1 MSQVW
6 FCYHGNKENDNLLNQ
21 ADLHY
26 YDGYLLDNVFG
37 GGECNLD
44 GALGD
49 WQEEVLD
56 CLLYSWL
63 DTLLQLRVLLEEEDL
78 GGGGRRRE
86 LLGATEGLPSLSFI
100 HQ

>member
-1 MSQVW
+1 MFS
-6 FCYHGNKENDNLLNQ
+6 
-21 ADLHY
+21 
-26 YDGYLLDNVFG
+26 G
-37 GGECNLD
+37 GKCNLD

-78 GGGGRRRE
+78 GGEGEEEKVSRGNRGFA
-86 LLGATEGLPSLSFI
+86 LLESHTPMIKMTTEILGIFVEPQHQMPCLSTFTSI
-100 HQ
+100 LLFC